1 MKPRPTAPAMALE
14 AIGAGKSFGAFRA
27 LDDVAL
33 CIAPGTVHALLGE
46 NGAGKSTLVK
56 GLIGY
61 QPLDQGQLLLDQ
73 REVEIADP
81 RAAQQLGI
89 GMVYQHFTVAPGLTV
104 AENLLL
110 ARGRLPLR
118 IRWRQVQTELTDFMA
133 RAPFRVPLAA
143 PVASLGAGEK
153 QKLEILKQ
161 LYLRNRL
168 LILDEPTS
176 VLTVQEAGEVLGLL
190 RGMAHAGDISVLL
203 ITHKFN
209 EVLDYADEVTVL
221 RRGRRVAGAPVGQV
235 SAQRL
240 AQWIMGEGE
249 GASLAVGGQP
259 GRTPRPAVRGDV
271 RLAVERLS
279 VRDDRGLP
287 RVRELS
293 LAVRSGELV
302 GLAGI
307 AGNGQTEL
315 IEALCG
321 QRVAA
326 GGAIRIDEVPFRAS
340 RAQMRRHRV
349 FALPEEPLHKG
360 CVGRL
365 SVADNLALRNFD
377 RPPIR
382 RAGGRVSFAAIRAQA
397 QQRIAAFDVRPP
409 DPLRPIATLSGGN
422 VQRAVLAR
430 ELSAP
435 VNVLIVANPTFGLDF
450 RAVADIHARLIEAR
464 NAGAAVLVA
473 SDDLDELLAL
483 ADRLLVIRGG
493 RIVLEADTI
502 ACDRA
507 EIGRHMADGH

>member
-1 MKPRPTAPAMALE
+1 MALE
-14 AIGAGKSFGAFRA
+14 VIGAGKSFGAFRA
-27 LDDVAL
+27 LDDVSL
-33 CIAPGTVHALLGE
+33 RVAPGTVHALLGE

-73 REVEIADP
+73 REVEIPDP
-81 RAAQQLGI
+81 RAAQRLGI

-133 RAPFRVPLAA
+133 RAPFRVPLEA

-203 ITHKFN
+203 ITHKFS
-209 EVLDYADEVTVL
+209 EVLDYADAVTVL
-221 RRGRRVAGAPVGQV
+221 RRGRRVAGAPVEQV

-240 AQWIMGEGE
+240 AQWIMGES
-249 GASLAVGGQP
+249 ASPAVTRP
-259 GRTPRPAVRGDV
+259 LDRAPRPAGGDAP
-271 RLAVERLS
+271 RLVVDRLT
-279 VRDDRGLP
+279 VHDDRGLA
-287 RVRELS
+287 RVRALS

-307 AGNGQTEL
+307 AGNGQKEL

-321 QRVAA
+321 QRVAV
-326 GGAIRIDEVPFRAS
+326 GGTIRVDGMPFHAART
-340 RAQMRRHRV
+340 QMHRHRV

-360 CVGRL
+360 CVGPL

-397 QQRIAAFDVRPP
+397 RRRIAAFDVRPP

-430 ELSAP
+430 ELSEP

-473 SDDLDELLAL
+473 SDDLDELLTL

-493 RIVLEADTI
+493 RIVHETDTG

-507 EIGRHMADGH
+507 ELGRHMADGH